1 MEGMAVNC
9 RFCNSKLEDVFA
21 DLGKTPFANSY
32 LNSEQISNSEPSY
45 PLYAYVCSKCFLV
58 QVDEFESP
66 DSIFTNYAYFSSYSK
81 TWLDHVR
88 QYVEKSIKRFSL
100 NKKSQVIEIASND
113 GYLLKFFKDHDVQIL
128 GIEPAANVSQVA
140 QQNGIPTITKF
151 FGSKT
156 AEEIIQDRKH
166 ADLLVAFNVLPHVPN
181 LNDFVMGLK
190 ILLKEDGVI
199 TIQFSAY
206 LLKLI
211 QKVEFDTIYHEH
223 FSYFSLLTLQK
234 VFAYH
239 GLTVFDVEEL
249 SIHGGS
255 LRLYL
260 KHFNNN
266 AIKIM
271 DTVQQKIDEEKQFG
285 LDKIITYKNFQRHI
299 VDVRKKVEDFFSDA
313 KIQNKKIV
321 GYGAA
326 AKGNTFLNYCKIGS
340 ESIQYVV
347 DISPHKQGLYLPG
360 THIPIY
366 HPDKISHTKPDYVV
380 ILAWNLKEE
389 IIEQMKHIREW
400 GGKFVVFIPEM
411 KIL

>member
-45 PLYAYVCSKCFLV
+45 PLCAYVCSKCFLV

-285 LDKIITYKNFQRHI
+285 LDKIITYENFQRHI